1 MGDGKAEGPVSAF
14 EVSSRISGRLS
25 DASGLGYKLP
35 SSPKKRM
42 DRLDGFE
49 PRSAEPDVKSG
60 QQPERSTSVPFG
72 SSQAC
77 GVEKAM
83 APTPVRLPGKPHGR
97 RSLPA
102 VHGVTRSQT
111 RLSDFTF
118 TFHFHALETSCCLE
132 NPRDRGSWWAAV
144 HGVAQSQTPLKR
156 LSSSSCMLVVKSG
169 NLAV

>member
-1 MGDGKAEGPVSAF
+1 M
-14 EVSSRISGRLS
+14 
-25 DASGLGYKLP
+25 
-35 SSPKKRM
+35 
-42 DRLDGFE
+42 
-49 PRSAEPDVKSG
+49 KSG

-83 APTPVRLPGKPHGR
+83 APTPVCLPGKPHGR

-102 VHGVTRSQT
+102 VHGVTMSQT

-118 TFHFHALETSCCLE
+118 TFHFHALEKSCCLE
-132 NPRDRGSWWAAV
+132 NPRDRGAWWAAV

-156 LSSSSCMLVVKSG
+156 LSSSSILSSWRRKWQPTPVFCRENPREG
-169 NLAV
+169 GAWWAAVYGVAQSRT